1 MPHPLKQMTFAVLD
15 KIGIQRRSDEGDLIR
30 YAIGDENSTITVKI
44 TYPSESEIIIYSS
57 PDFKMPESTRQK
69 TMEFINRKNFSSK
82 IGCVEMDIRDG
93 EVRYRNSL
101 RHGEARDVEAVLAAL
116 VGLHHTYFA
125 RDIYPKLKVIANP
138 EDTTSMDDLT
148 SRS

>member
-1 MPHPLKQMTFAVLD
+1 MPAPLKALTFAVLD
-15 KIGIQRRSDEGDLIR
+15 KIGIQRRSDEGELIR

-44 TYPSESEIIIYSS
+44 TFPSESEIIIYSS

-69 TMEFINRKNFSSK
+69 TMEYINRKNFSSK

-101 RHGEARDVEAVLAAL
+101 RHGEARDLEAVIAAL

-125 RDIYPKLKVIANP
+125 RDIY
-138 EDTTSMDDLT
+138 
-148 SRS
+148 